1 LGRRTIKEV
10 NEIRSTAGL
19 PLIKRVKPKVRV
31 RKSNA
36 ILPQS
41 KKARHQ
47 EVLAGMLNSK
57 GKKVV
62 DKVLNK
68 ALNDEDDDQLACLK
82 IVMDRILPS
91 DYINKMKASGNQI
104 QIHIS
109 GVDENLLIKEVKP
122 VAEQATLDGEKV
134 DG

>member
-1 LGRRTIKEV
+1 MGRRSIEDTNK
-10 NEIRSTAGL
+10 IREAQGL
-19 PLIKRVKPKVRV
+19 PLRKHKISKPKA
-31 RKSNA
+31 RKSDA
-36 ILPQS
+36 ILPVS

-47 EVLAGMLNSK
+47 EVLAGMLSSK

-91 DYINKMKASGNQI
+91 DYINKMKGNGNQI

-109 GVDENLLIKEVKP
+109 GVEDTKINEVEPIDMETIDGKE
-122 VAEQATLDGEKV
+122 
-134 DG
+134 

>member
-1 LGRRTIKEV
+1 MGRRSIEDTNK
-10 NEIRSTAGL
+10 IREAQGL
-19 PLIKRVKPKVRV
+19 PLRKHKISKPKVR
-31 RKSNA
+31 KSDA
-36 ILPQS
+36 ILPVS

-91 DYINKMKASGNQI
+91 DYINKMKGNGNQI

-109 GVDENLLIKEVKP
+109 GVEDTKINEVEPIDMETIDGKE
-122 VAEQATLDGEKV
+122 
-134 DG
+134 

>member
-1 LGRRTIKEV
+1 MGRRSIDEI
-10 NEIRSTAGL
+10 NEIRQAAGL
-19 PLIKRVKPKVRV
+19 SLKKRKLPKHYKT
-31 RKSNA
+31 KSNA

-68 ALNDEDDDQLACLK
+68 ALNDDDDDQLACLK

-91 DYINKMKASGNQI
+91 DYINKVKTNGNQI

-109 GVDENLLIKEVKP
+109 GVDTPKINEVEPIDMEKI
-122 VAEQATLDGEKV
+122 DGE
-134 DG
+134 

>member
-1 LGRRTIKEV
+1 M
-10 NEIRSTAGL
+10 
-19 PLIKRVKPKVRV
+19 PLRKHKISKPKA
-31 RKSNA
+31 RKCDA
-36 ILPQS
+36 ILPVS

-91 DYINKMKASGNQI
+91 DYINKMKGNGNQI

-109 GVDENLLIKEVKP
+109 GVEDTKINEVEPIDMETIDGKE
-122 VAEQATLDGEKV
+122 
-134 DG
+134 

>member
-1 LGRRTIKEV
+1 
-10 NEIRSTAGL
+10 
-19 PLIKRVKPKVRV
+19 
-31 RKSNA
+31 
-36 ILPQS
+36 LPQS

>member
-1 LGRRTIKEV
+1 MGRRSIEDTNK
-10 NEIRSTAGL
+10 IREAQGL
-19 PLIKRVKPKVRV
+19 PLRKHKISKPKA
-31 RKSNA
+31 RKSDA
-36 ILPQS
+36 ILPVS

-91 DYINKMKASGNQI
+91 DYINKMKGNGNQI

-109 GVDENLLIKEVKP
+109 GVEDTKINEVEPIDMETIDGKE
-122 VAEQATLDGEKV
+122 
-134 DG
+134 